1 MLAIVAIDIFAQYIS
16 MLKCSLIPHTLLKG
30 INDRRTS
37 AGGEHERF
45 KQFSLLCFN
54 LRVDVH
60 DRSSF
65 CGSALL
71 CMVVD
76 YLVLCGSFGQQNL
89 RTFEG
94 GALVLARLIH

>member
-1 MLAIVAIDIFAQYIS
+1 MRRSVRAFDNNVYVACRPDCGVMLAIVAIDIFAQYIS

-37 AGGEHERF
+37 AGGEHERV

-60 DRSSF
+60 VRCLF
-65 CGSALL
+65 
-71 CMVVD
+71 
-76 YLVLCGSFGQQNL
+76 
-89 RTFEG
+89 
-94 GALVLARLIH
+94 